1 MKKFRSYWFGDD
13 FVSCQKLLRIMK
25 LTILLVF
32 AGLVTYA
39 SSTYSQATK
48 LSMKLNQAT
57 ILEVFN
63 EIENQSEFNIAYNSS
78 KIDVSKT
85 VDINVENQTVDK
97 ILDKILKD
105 QGLHY
110 EIVDRYIV
118 ITDKAVNTVSTSG
131 AQQKSVS
138 GKVTNTVGEPIP
150 GVTVVIRGTSNGI
163 VTDNDGS
170 YSLVIPENGKVLVF
184 SFVGMLSQEIE
195 IGNQSSINVE
205 LQEDIIGIEEVV
217 AIGYGTQKRINLTGA
232 VATIEAQDLQS
243 RPITQTSQALQGKMA
258 GVTVTQNFGMP
269 GSDGGTIRIRGI
281 GTLGGK
287 DPLVLIDGV
296 EGSINDINPNDIEN
310 MSVLKDAASASIYG
324 SRAANG
330 VILITTKRGGKN
342 EAMKI
347 SYNGL
352 VGSQIATDL
361 PEKVSGI
368 DYLIMKNENE
378 RNNGRTE
385 LYTQAYIDEY
395 RQNVGKE
402 PYFDTDWYGL
412 AMKPSSLQHQHTLTV
427 QGGTEKISSLVSLN
441 YLNQDALIED
451 SGYKR
456 TSIRFNTNFQA
467 SKILSF
473 TMDGFLRRENT
484 DHPNPPGGGSGNG
497 LTELFRMMSELPAT
511 YPGIWADGTLGE
523 GWNGDN
529 PLGYIREGGDY
540 NSVSSR
546 VVLNLRGKLK
556 FTDWLNLEAGYAPKY
571 ITSNSVSTT
580 KHYTFKRLDG
590 STGTRPNGL
599 NGVGNSNSRSLENFY
614 QALLN
619 FNKSFGKHQTSALF
633 GYETIDYRNDNF
645 SASRQNFLLP
655 QYEVLSAGDENFKD
669 NSGSAS
675 EWALTSYFGRVNY
688 AFDNKYLVEANLRYD
703 GSSRFASDKRW
714 GWFPSVSVGWRI
726 IQEGFMQD
734 IDFLSNLKV
743 RASWGE
749 LGNQNIGNYPYLG
762 VVSINQPYYFGKTVV
777 QGAGQTVLPNRNVT
791 WETTIVLNGGL
802 DFGFFNNKL
811 FGSLDIYKKNTVDI
825 LYKRDIP
832 SIIGLEASEQNIAEV
847 QNKGWDFQIG
857 WQDKIRDFNYSVD
870 LVLFDV
876 KNKVIDLNGKPQYGR
891 NVIFEN
897 EEYQA
902 FYGYECL
909 GIYRSQEDLDKYPAL
924 NTAVKMGDL
933 IFKDISGPDGVP
945 DGIIDPE
952 NDKKIIGSNIPRF
965 NFGTTFSFA
974 FKNFDASIF
983 LQGVGKK
990 DLYYLA
996 TSPAYGGTYYAHEL
1010 NRFIPDDPSTYETA
1024 DWTRIGGA
1032 AANREDNSYY
1042 LYDAAYLRCKNMI
1055 FGYTL
1060 PKSLLQKMNIANV
1073 RIYFTGQNLFTI
1085 DKLKINSLDPES
1097 PNSTTGTN
1105 FYPNVKTFAF
1115 GIDLKF

>member
-1 MKKFRSYWFGDD
+1 MKKNDNHWYKDSFILYPKILK
-13 FVSCQKLLRIMK
+13 VMK
-25 LTILLVF
+25 LTIFLMLFSLVSV
-32 AGLVTYA
+32 AGR
-39 SSTYSQATK
+39 TYSQSTR
-48 LSMKLNQAT
+48 LTVKLNQAT
-57 ILEVFN
+57 LLEIFN
-63 EIENQSEFNIAYNSS
+63 VIEAQSEFQIAYNSNNLDVNK
-78 KIDVSKT
+78 KISIDAENKT
-85 VDINVENQTVDK
+85 VNE
-97 ILDKILKD
+97 ILDQILESKNL
-105 QGLHY
+105 QY
-110 EIVDRYIV
+110 KIVDRYIV
-118 ITDKAVNTVSTSG
+118 ITDSENKSQLKNDAS
-131 AQQKSVS
+131 QKTIDVR
-138 GKVTNTVGEPIP
+138 GKVTNIQGEALP
-150 GVTVVIRGTSNGI
+150 GVTVVVKGSSNGI
-163 VTDNDGS
+163 ITDFDGKYLLKGVKEND
-170 YSLVIPENGKVLVF
+170 VLVF
-184 SFVGMLSQEIE
+184 SFIGMKSQEVMVS
-195 IGNQSSINVE
+195 GNMTIDVKLS
-205 LQEDIIGIEEVV
+205 EDIQGIDEVV
-217 AIGYGTQKRINLTGA
+217 VIGYGTQKKVNLTGA
-232 VATIEAQDLQS
+232 IATVDAASLQS
-243 RPITQTSQALQGKMA
+243 RPVTQTSQALQGKMA

-269 GSDGGTIRIRGI
+269 GSDAGTIRIRGI
-281 GTLGGK
+281 GTLGSK

-330 VILITTKRGGKN
+330 VILIQTRRGGKN

-352 VGSQIATDL
+352 VGSQVATDL

-385 LYTQAYIDEY
+385 IYTQAYIDEY
-395 RQNVGKE
+395 RQNVGNE
-402 PYFDTDWYGL
+402 PYFDTNWYDL

-441 YLNQDALIED
+441 YLSQDALIED
-451 SGYKR
+451 SGFKR
-456 TSIRFNTNFQA
+456 SSIRFNTNFQA
-467 SKILSF
+467 SKRLSF
-473 TMDGFLRRENT
+473 SMDGFLRRENT
-484 DHPNPPGGGSGNG
+484 NRPNPPGGGSGDG
-497 LTELFRMMSELPAT
+497 ITELFRMMSELPST

-529 PLGYIREGGDY
+529 PIGYIREGGNY

-556 FTDWLNLEAGYAPKY
+556 FTDWLNMEVGYAPKY
-571 ITSNSVSTT
+571 LTSNSISTT
-580 KHYTFKRLDG
+580 KHYTFRRLDG

-599 NGVGNSNSRSLENFY
+599 NGVGNSNSRSLESFY

-619 FNKSFGKHQTSALF
+619 FDKSFGKHQATALL
-633 GYETIDYRNDNF
+633 GYESIEYRNDSF

-669 NSGSAS
+669 NGGSAS
-675 EWALTSYFGRVNY
+675 EWALSSYFGRVNY
-688 AFDNKYLVEANLRYD
+688 SFDDKYLIEANLRYD
-703 GSSRFASDKRW
+703 GSSRFASDNRW

-726 IQEGFMQD
+726 IQEGFMQNLN
-734 IDFLSNLKV
+734 FLSNLKL

-791 WETTIVLNGGL
+791 WETTIVLNGGV
-802 DFGFFNNKL
+802 DFGFFNNQL
-811 FGSLDIYKKNTVDI
+811 TGSFDIYQKNTVDI

-832 SIIGLEASEQNIAEV
+832 AIIGLEASEQNIAEV
-847 QNKGWDFQIG
+847 QNFGWDLQIG
-857 WQDKIRDFNYSVD
+857 WQDKIRDFNYGVD
-870 LVLFDV
+870 VVLFDV

-909 GIYRSQEDLDKYPAL
+909 GIYRSQEDLDNYPAL

-933 IFKDISGPDGVP
+933 IFKDQNDDGV
-945 DGIIDPE
+945 IDPE

-965 NFGTTFSFA
+965 NFGTTLNFA
-974 FKNFDASIF
+974 YKNFDASIF

-996 TSPAYGGTYYAHEL
+996 TSPAYGGTYYSHEL
-1010 NRFIPDDPSTYETA
+1010 NRYIPDDPSTYETA
-1024 DWTRIGGA
+1024 DWTRMGGA

-1042 LYDAAYLRCKNMI
+1042 LYNAAYLRCKNLV

-1060 PKSLLQKMNIANV
+1060 PKSLLQKMNISSV
-1073 RIYFTGQNLFTI
+1073 RFYFTGQNLFTL

-1115 GIDLKF
+1115 GVDLKF